1 MFCQIKRCDILR
13 NIFFFLSLGLYFK
26 HSVKKNLMA
35 KGKGARIQVTLEHKC
50 ELGTY
55 RYTTVKNR
63 RNTTERLELRKY
75 SPITKK
81 HEVFK
86 EIK

>member
-1 MFCQIKRCDILR
+1 
-13 NIFFFLSLGLYFK
+13 
-26 HSVKKNLMA
+26 MA

-75 SPITKK
+75 SPVTKK

-86 EIK
+86 EIKYSQCTIIQKKP

>member
-1 MFCQIKRCDILR
+1 
-13 NIFFFLSLGLYFK
+13 
-26 HSVKKNLMA
+26 MA

-63 RNTTERLELRKY
+63 RNRLRK
-75 SPITKK
+75 SMKFLKRLNRIN
-81 HEVFK
+81 VQ
-86 EIK
+86 